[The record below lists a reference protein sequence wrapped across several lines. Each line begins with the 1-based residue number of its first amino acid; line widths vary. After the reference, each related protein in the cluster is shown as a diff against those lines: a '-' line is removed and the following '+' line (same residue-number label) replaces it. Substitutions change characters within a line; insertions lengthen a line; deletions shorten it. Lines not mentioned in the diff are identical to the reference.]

1 MIISIPPAAVK
12 EKLKRSEK
20 MLKKDFI
27 QLLKDFNACNDA
39 EEWCTE
45 TKGGPQALWNKC
57 ERGDWMLWLIGEID
71 PDRKRL
77 VLTACKCARLALKC
91 VKKGDNRPLKA
102 IETAEAWANGKKGV
116 SLQDVKDAAAY
127 AADAADA
134 AADAAHAAA
143 YAAHAA
149 VYSAADAAYAAAAVS
164 KQETLKKCADIVR
177 KHYPKAPKI

>member
-1 MIISIPPAAVK
+1 
-12 EKLKRSEK
+12 

-127 AADAADA
+127 AADAAHA
-134 AADAAHAAA
+134 AAYAADAAHAAA

-149 VYSAADAAYAAAAVS
+149 AAHAAHHAAAYAAYAANAATRT
-164 KQETLKKCADIVR
+164 ETLKKCADIVR
-177 KHYPKAPKI
+177 KDWPKISEVVGCQGKSAKE

>member
-1 MIISIPPAAVK
+1 
-12 EKLKRSEK
+12 

-134 AADAAHAAA
+134 AHAAA
-143 YAAHAA
+143 YAAYAA
-149 VYSAADAAYAAAAVS
+149 NAANAAAYAADAADDATRT
-164 KQETLKKCADIVR
+164 ETLKQCADIVR
-177 KHYPKAPKI
+177 GDWPKISEVVGCQGKSAKE